1 VTGEIRIYVE
11 GGGDH
16 KDQKRTLRTAFDA
29 FLEPVKTLARQKR
42 IKWSLMPSGGRTT
55 AHDDFITA
63 MRVFPEATVI
73 LLVDSEGE
81 VRNSPKDYLT
91 RKETGWDLSGAAEEN
106 IHLMVQT
113 MEAWFMADK
122 DVLVKV
128 FGPKFNLNNLPQRAN
143 VEGIPKSDLKN
154 KLKRMTKA
162 INKRNEYNEIFHGSL
177 ILEMIDPSK
186 VRNCAPHCDRLFS
199 YLEGIIEMA

>member
-1 VTGEIRIYVE
+1 MTGEIRIYVE
-11 GGGDH
+11 GGGDY
-16 KDQKRTLRTAFDA
+16 KNQRRMLRRGFDA
-29 FLEPVKTLARQKR
+29 FFEPVKAIARKKR

-63 MRVFPEATVI
+63 IRVFPEATVI

-186 VRNCAPHCDRLFS
+186 VRNCAPHCDRLFKH
-199 YLEGIIEMA
+199 LEGIIGNL